1 MGIPGHQQQPLAKL
15 KKQTLITLKAR
26 RFMTFLSGWVQFH
39 ETSGAIFI
47 SGRSRIRAGISQ
59 SVPPGVAGQQLT
71 DSQWN

>member
-39 ETSGAIFI
+39 ETSNAAAT
-47 SGRSRIRAGISQ
+47 SARCRIRAGISQ
-59 SVPPGVAGQQLT
+59 CLPSSLAGQRLT
-71 DSQWN
+71 DFQWN